1 VTERSKPRIKV
12 VEDGPYR
19 VTGAPVVRMRKVVD
33 DDTDVARWERGPVL
47 LAGGEGAHDLC
58 RCGQSG
64 TKPFCD
70 GVEKTIGFDGT
81 ETADRGPTAGR
92 RSEYGDVPVVLSDD
106 RTLCARAAFC
116 ETRLTDA
123 WTLAQQS
130 EDPQRRGMLTRMVER
145 CPSGRLAYHVPPDPA
160 ALEEELPQEIAVVDD
175 GPLWVRGGIPI
186 EAADGFEYEVRN
198 RVALCRCGQSKN
210 KPFCDGSHV
219 RARFTDRGD
228 WSDASP

>member
-1 VTERSKPRIKV
+1 MPRIKV

-19 VTGAPVVRMRKVVD
+19 VIGVPVVRMRKVVD
-33 DDTDVARWERGPVL
+33 DDAEVARWERGP
-47 LAGGEGAHDLC
+47 ATREDGPYELC

-70 GVEKTIGFDGT
+70 GVEKTIRFEGT
-81 ETADRGPTAGR
+81 ETADRSPTVDR
-92 RSEYGDVPVVLSDD
+92 RSEYGEDPIVLSDD

-116 ETRLTDA
+116 ETRVTDA
-123 WTLAQQS
+123 WTLARQA
-130 EDPQRRGMLTRMVER
+130 EDPGRRAMLTRMVER

-160 ALEEELPQEIAVVDD
+160 PIEEELPQEIAVVDD

-198 RVALCRCGQSKN
+198 RVTLCRCGHSSN

-219 RARFTDRGD
+219 RAGFTDRGD
-228 WSDASP
+228 WADDGS